1 MAKEIKK
8 LQPYYSTEAL
18 MKAIFANGFR
28 RESPKNCRIDKFRVI
43 DTETKEEAR
52 PRFIEEN
59 EDWAIEQVIEEQERF
74 KLYEQ
79 AINHKIEKLKE
90 DLLQEKEKSENRT
103 SWLRFKLGEYIKRD
117 DVPAKDTKT
126 QMSLKLPSGTI
137 KFIKSKLDYDRD
149 DDELLE
155 YCKENATDFIKI
167 KESVNWIEFK
177 KHLEI
182 KNDIVINKD
191 TGEIIDGINVI
202 EVVPKIE
209 IK

>member
-1 MAKEIKK
+1 MENYEDMTLEDFEK
-8 LQPYYSTEAL
+8 Q
-18 MKAIFANGFR
+18 N
-28 RESPKNCRIDKFRVI
+28 
-43 DTETKEEAR
+43 ETKKK
-52 PRFIEEN
+52 FIITAPEQA
-59 EDWAIEQVIEEQERF
+59 DWAIEQVIEEQERF

-167 KESVNWIEFK
+167 KESVNWVEFK

>member
-1 MAKEIKK
+1 M
-8 LQPYYSTEAL
+8 
-18 MKAIFANGFR
+18 
-28 RESPKNCRIDKFRVI
+28 
-43 DTETKEEAR
+43 
-52 PRFIEEN
+52 
-59 EDWAIEQVIEEQERF
+59 
-74 KLYEQ
+74 
-79 AINHKIEKLKE
+79 
-90 DLLQEKEKSENRT
+90 
-103 SWLRFKLGEYIKRD
+103 GEYIKRD

-167 KESVNWIEFK
+167 KESVNWVEFK